1 MKNLVISVL
10 PYLHSNDRFIKMLG
24 KLKYQSPLCYCS
36 SFLRPN
42 LYVSV
47 DCEWSEWSSCSQT
60 CGPAQASRSI
70 LISAEHG
77 GQNCTGARS
86 RYCNAEKCPGKIK
99 KTIQEKFS
107 LYIKIVFVS
116 KKSQPNLILLYLST
130 IGIWRKIF
138 QEAGFWCILLTQGNF
153 LCFSWLWVVS
163 VVRLQ

>member
-10 PYLHSNDRFIKMLG
+10 PYFHSNDRFIKMLG

-86 RYCNAEKCPGKIK
+86 RYCNAEKCPGKK
-99 KTIQEKFS
+99 KMQEKLKSFHFKLE
-107 LYIKIVFVS
+107 LYVFQ
-116 KKSQPNLILLYLST
+116 KNRNQILFYYT
-130 IGIWRKIF
+130 
-138 QEAGFWCILLTQGNF
+138 
-153 LCFSWLWVVS
+153 
-163 VVRLQ
+163 